1 MQTNETKIICPS
13 CGSED
18 NELMS
23 QLLIE
28 DTLLLTYYCPHC
40 KHSWVDS
47 YLLVYNGYTDNT
59 GSYDR
64 DGMNLGWKDRA
75 ETGHDCLLSAFSQP
89 RSFQHFLNPKCQN
102 LTPGRFP
109 AKPRARFFIWPYK
122 HTQDIQNGIFLS
134 N

>member
-47 YLLVYNGYTDNT
+47 YLLIYNGYTDNT

-64 DGMNLGWKDRA
+64 DGINLG
-75 ETGHDCLLSAFSQP
+75 
-89 RSFQHFLNPKCQN
+89 
-102 LTPGRFP
+102 
-109 AKPRARFFIWPYK
+109 
-122 HTQDIQNGIFLS
+122 
-134 N
+134 